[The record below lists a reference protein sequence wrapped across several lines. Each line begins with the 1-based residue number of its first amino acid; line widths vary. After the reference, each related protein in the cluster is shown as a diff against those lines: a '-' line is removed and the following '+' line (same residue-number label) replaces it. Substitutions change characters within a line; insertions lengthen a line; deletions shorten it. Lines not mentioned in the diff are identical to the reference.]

1 MDETGKLIVSVITVL
16 VSIAS
21 FIIARRAD
29 TRSKKAENIKNLLG
43 EKESVAFAALK
54 LLSEGLPTNETE
66 RKLVISALMQACVFE
81 GSDRARALLY
91 RVIEK
96 NRATHGKE
104 FEDALQSIQNTF
116 NSMDAYKFPKEE
128 LDLERGRR
136 RISAVR
142 KVVNSGT
149 SAEQINRHEGETAT
163 LL

>member
-1 MDETGKLIVSVITVL
+1 MEETGKLVVSALTVL
-16 VSIAS
+16 ISIAS

-29 TRSKKAENIKNLLG
+29 VRSKKAEDIKNLLG
-43 EKESVAFAALK
+43 EKQSVAFAALK
-54 LLSEGLPTNETE
+54 LLREGLPANEKE

-96 NRATHGKE
+96 NRATHSKE
-104 FEDALQSIQNTF
+104 FEDALESIQNTF
-116 NSMDAYKFPKEE
+116 ASMDTYNFLEEE
-128 LDLERGRR
+128 LHLERGKR

-142 KVVNSGT
+142 KVVNSNT
-149 SAEQINRHEGETAT
+149 HAEQNNGREGETAT